1 MTKLETLI
9 ELNNLE
15 KQNRKNRLEDKLKQ
29 QEYYGEIEELFDPLT
44 KTINANNETW
54 LAHNE
59 QTLRA
64 IDWQNQELDKQT
76 KMIEQAGFQI
86 GETASQMG
94 ETASRI
100 QEAGSQMG
108 ETASRIN
115 ENTSKI
121 NETLKGTTEETQ
133 EIAPVF
139 VDTKIAKNLHK
150 MGTQTNPQLKL
161 NLVDLPTR
169 RYKMNGVDITLEQGA
184 FLVRDNIY
192 EFSEGFIEFLTNP
205 NVTYNDDIEEDE
217 NKIKRFLKD
226 IRYDFGKGDKK
237 SARYRT
243 IKRIMEVR
251 DDIFGR
257 GLDTNQQ
264 SCHHYVDQGT
274 CFADPNNLVQRLELL
289 ILETKAGHDGLYD
302 EMLDISKQLLSM
314 NIINQEQLDNFVFN
328 YGK

>member
-9 ELNNLE
+9 DLNYLE

-44 KTINANNETW
+44 KTLNANNETW

-86 GETASQMG
+86 GEAASQMG

-100 QEAGSQMG
+100 QEAGSQI
-108 ETASRIN
+108 S

-121 NETLKGTTEETQ
+121 NETLKGTIEETQ

-150 MGTQTNPQLKL
+150 MGTQTNPKLKL

-217 NKIKRFLKD
+217 NKMKRFLKD
-226 IRYDFGKGDKK
+226 IRYDLGKGDKK

-243 IKRIMEVR
+243 IKRIIEVR

-274 CFADPNNLVQRLELL
+274 CFADPNNLVERLELL

-314 NIINQEQLDNFVFN
+314 SIINQEQLDDFVFN
-328 YGK
+328 CGK